1 VIRGAGGRNP
11 FFSLFGFA
19 EGMARRSSRSF
30 LRLLSRGHLRRSS
43 WRSALLL
50 PVSLLIGG
58 LAGAA
63 LTLDQWP
70 KTTKASTPPEVA
82 SLRFTL
88 CNRPPHRDCVI
99 DGDTFYLG
107 RQSIRI
113 ADIDAPEVSPPRCIY
128 EADLGQRATTRLYA
142 LLNAGPIEIRGDK
155 NDRYGRQLRTV
166 YRDGRS
172 LGSVL
177 VSEGLARKWTGRRE
191 PWCS

>member
-1 VIRGAGGRNP
+1 MAK
-11 FFSLFGFA
+11 SL
-19 EGMARRSSRSF
+19 
-30 LRLLSRGHLRRSS
+30 LRLLSRGHRRRS

-50 PVSLLIGG
+50 PLSLLVGG
-58 LAGAA
+58 FAGGV

-70 KTTKASTPPEVA
+70 KISRASVPRDVT
-82 SLRFTL
+82 SQRFAL

-155 NDRYGRQLRTV
+155 TDKYGRQLRTI

-172 LGSVL
+172 IGGIL
-177 VSEGLARKWTGRRE
+177 VSEGLARKWTGKRQ
-191 PWCS
+191 PWC

>member
-1 VIRGAGGRNP
+1 
-11 FFSLFGFA
+11 
-19 EGMARRSSRSF
+19 MASRSKL
-30 LRLLSRGHLRRSS
+30 LRFPGRGRRS
-43 WRSALLL
+43 WRSAILL
-50 PVSLLIGG
+50 PLSLLIGG
-58 LAGAA
+58 FAGGV

-70 KTTKASTPPEVA
+70 KLSRASTPRDVT
-82 SLRFTL
+82 SLHFAL

-128 EADLGQRATTRLYA
+128 EADLGARATSRLYA
-142 LLNAGPIEIRGDK
+142 LLNAGPIEVRGDK
-155 NDRYGRQLRTV
+155 NDRYGRQLRTI

-172 LGSVL
+172 LGGVL
-177 VSEGLARKWTGRRE
+177 VSEGLARKWTGKRQ

>member
-1 VIRGAGGRNP
+1 
-11 FFSLFGFA
+11 
-19 EGMARRSSRSF
+19 MASRSSRSSWF
-30 LRLLSRGHLRRSS
+30 RFPGRGRHRSS

-58 LAGAA
+58 LAGAV
-63 LTLDQWP
+63 LTLDKWP
-70 KTTKASTPPEVA
+70 TTGSASTPPEVA
-82 SLRFTL
+82 SLHFAL
-88 CNRPPHRDCVI
+88 CNKPPHRNCVI

-128 EADLGQRATTRLYA
+128 EADLGQRATSRLHA
-142 LLNAGPIEIRGDK
+142 LLNAGPIEIRGDR

-166 YRDGRS
+166 YRNGRS
-172 LGSVL
+172 LGGVL

-191 PWCS
+191 PWC